1 MRGESVTM
9 NLMNKPGLMQS
20 EIGWAKVFLAFL
32 KEAETEEDQIRLGG
46 MGTRWMPSSS
56 PHHGADLVE
65 YFQMLDG
72 RATQTASAKPL
83 AKAVG
88 SRLLR

>member
-1 MRGESVTM
+1 MGFD
-9 NLMNKPGLMQS
+9 MNKPALMQS

-32 KEAETEEDQIRLGG
+32 KEAETEADQIRLSG
-46 MGTRWMPSSS
+46 MGSVWTPSQS
-56 PHHGADLVE
+56 PHHGTDLVE

-72 RATQTASAKPL
+72 RAPESAAPKAL

-88 SRLLR
+88 SRTLRQR